1 MKQPYEVF
9 FSLAWTQK
17 KNTINPSAFEMIV
30 SEPSS
35 SWTIRDSEHDQ
46 DKCNEID
53 NSRSY
58 DYEPNDKGYGRKMK
72 LFPQEVDICTLDGIP
87 SEGLKFDR
95 ILGVSA

>member
-1 MKQPYEVF
+1 M
-9 FSLAWTQK
+9 S
-17 KNTINPSAFEMIV
+17 I

-46 DKCNEID
+46 DKYNKID

-58 DYEPNDKGYGRKMK
+58 DYEPNDKEYGRKRK

-87 SEGLKFDR
+87 FEGLKFDH
-95 ILGVSA
+95 ILSLSA